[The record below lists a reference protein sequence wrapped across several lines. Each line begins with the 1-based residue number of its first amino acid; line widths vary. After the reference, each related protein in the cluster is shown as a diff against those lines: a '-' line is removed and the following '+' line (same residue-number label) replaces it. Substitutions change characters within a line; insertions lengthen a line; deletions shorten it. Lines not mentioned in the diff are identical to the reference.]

1 MLMWFQYEEELTFTI
16 MKLTYIIFYVLTL
29 KALFALQPLYAM
41 DNASILLYHHVSDST
56 PDSTSLSKEQF
67 RAHMQ
72 YLKDHHVVLPLNEIV
87 KKLQA
92 KQPLPDKAV
101 AITFDDGYRDIL
113 ENAHPILKEYGF
125 SYTIFINP
133 DMVGLGD
140 DFLDW
145 SEIKHMSKDKV
156 IFANHGEQHQH
167 FLQRRAK
174 ESEQDWLHRVNDNIQ
189 DAEKLLTE
197 KLGYSLKYIAYP
209 YGEYNNKLKMQLEK
223 QGYVG
228 FGQHSGAIAS
238 YSDFS
243 ALPRFPAAGV
253 YANLNTLKVKLAS
266 LAMPV
271 NYQLAPNPELRFEQS
286 PRSLSIEINSD
297 DINPQQIKCYTS
309 GDVLKSSWNKGKL
322 LIELDEEITPPRS
335 RVNCTTPSIEHKGR
349 YYWYSQP
356 WFKPNKLGQWLN

>member
-1 MLMWFQYEEELTFTI
+1 
-16 MKLTYIIFYVLTL
+16 MKLTYIIFYIFVLR
-29 KALFALQPLYAM
+29 ALFVAQPLYAM

-56 PDSTSLSKEQF
+56 PDSTSLSSEQF
-67 RAHMQ
+67 KVHMQ
-72 YLKDHHVVLPLNEIV
+72 YLKDNHVVLPLTEIV
-87 KKLQA
+87 QKLQA
-92 KQPLPDKAV
+92 KQSLPDRAV
-101 AITFDDGYRDIL
+101 AITFDDGYRNIL

-133 DMVGLGD
+133 DMVGLGA

-145 SEIKHMSKDKV
+145 SEIKRMSKENV
-156 IFANHGEQHQH
+156 IFANHGEKHQH
-167 FLQRRAK
+167 FLQRQAN
-174 ESEQDWLHRVNDNIQ
+174 ENEQNWLHRVNDNIQ
-189 DAEKLLTE
+189 NAEKLLTE

-209 YGEYNNKLKMQLEK
+209 YGEYNNKLKMHLAQ

-243 ALPRFPAAGV
+243 ALPRFPAAGI

-271 NYQLAPNPELRFEQS
+271 DYEHAPNPELRFEQN
-286 PRSLSIEINSD
+286 PTSLTINISSD
-297 DINPQQIKCYTS
+297 DISPQKISCYVS
-309 GDVLKSSWNKGKL
+309 GDALQSSWNKGKL
-322 LIELDEEITPPRS
+322 VIQLDKDITPPRS
-335 RVNCTTPSIEHKGR
+335 RVNCTAPSISHQGR

-356 WFKPNKLGQWLN
+356 WFKPNKSGQWLN